1 MSAHEKEKS
10 PEEYIVMGR
19 KSRSLD
25 REFKSKSEYTEEK
38 KITKYKWVWDV
49 SHN

>member
-1 MSAHEKEKS
+1 MEKEKS

-25 REFKSKSEYTEEK
+25 CEFKSKREYTEEK
-38 KITKYKWVWDV
+38 KITKYKC
-49 SHN
+49 

>member
-25 REFKSKSEYTEEK
+25 CEFKSKREYTEEK